1 MGIAF
6 SVVNAKGGVAKTT
19 SAVNIAAMAATLP
32 RPDGRRRRVL
42 VCDLD
47 AQMNATHQL
56 GFVDLEPSQTLAG
69 HVTREAQLDSI
80 ILRDA
85 ATIEGLDLLP
95 SHYQLSYIDEGVLTT
110 GTWLRRKLKPIQSSY
125 DLIIFDCPVHL
136 GPLTRNALG
145 ASDGLLI
152 PTQAE
157 KHSVTGLPHLIAR
170 ARQIFEETE
179 CVQPWAYILI
189 TMFDVRNSI
198 ERNWAQ
204 EVRRQYEGVVL
215 KTQIRRNTDLS
226 KSATGGLPIVVY
238 DEKCTGY
245 EDYRTATIELLD
257 LIEVVSSSHLH
268 LVKSGA
274 VAEGGQ

>member
-1 MGIAF
+1 MPISF
-6 SVVNAKGGVAKTT
+6 SVVNAKGGVGKTT
-19 SAVNIAAMAATLP
+19 TAVNIAAMAAALP
-32 RPDGRRRRVL
+32 RPDGKSRRVL
-42 VCDLD
+42 ICDLD

-56 GFVDLEPSQTLAG
+56 GFPDLEADKTLAG
-69 HVTREAQLDSI
+69 HVDRDAELDGI
-80 ILRDA
+80 IIHDA

-95 SHYQLSYIDEGVLTT
+95 SHYQLSYIDEAVLVT
-110 GTWLRRKLKPIQSSY
+110 GTWLRRKLKPFRSRY

-170 ARQIFEETE
+170 ARQTFEETE
-179 CVQPWAYILI
+179 CSQPWAYILI
-189 TMFDVRNSI
+189 TMFDMRNSI

-204 EVRRQYEGVVL
+204 QVRKQYEGVVL
-215 KTQIRRNTDLS
+215 KTAIRRNTDLS

-238 DEKCTGY
+238 DEKCAGY
-245 EDYRTATIELLD
+245 TDYQDATTELLG
-257 LIEVVSSSHLH
+257 LIEAATPSLH
-268 LVKSGA
+268 LVKPEMATGGA
-274 VAEGGQ
+274 